1 MTVMMDSGDDD
12 DDDGMRNHFKVLMAL
27 SIVSRVRSHFTPL
40 GVTDSLQS
48 RKYPAVY
55 KWRADV
61 MLMLIMGIILVM
73 SDNDDDPNDHAD
85 YDGQSKIW
93 CFRGRNHRFFL
104 HFYIPF
110 LNTSKKPLCRHLT
123 EDEFEKSR
131 HSLAFLVRQF
141 HYVYTGSLVRKEWPT
156 KPLRLF
162 ALKVI
167 RTAKFFLG
175 TLTSNAPVFFKRAM
189 NKGHTIYNE
198 NKIIWTN
205 KVYLF

>member
-110 LNTSKKPLCRHLT
+110 LNTSKKT
-123 EDEFEKSR
+123 FVS
-131 HSLAFLVRQF
+131 AFDRGWIWEITAQF
-141 HYVYTGSLVRKEWPT
+141 GFLSAAI
-156 KPLRLF
+156 PLRLY
-162 ALKVI
+162 
-167 RTAKFFLG
+167 R
-175 TLTSNAPVFFKRAM
+175 
-189 NKGHTIYNE
+189 
-198 NKIIWTN
+198 
-205 KVYLF
+205 